1 MYAEKAREFF
11 KKLNAKSLVFT
22 YILLMMITPIV
33 PRLTSK
39 FLTTYFYMVIV
50 VVAAVFTIIS
60 CSISNVRENIVL
72 LLPFAAFEAVV
83 MISANSENV
92 LLAGYQVLLFVLP
105 VCIGYYLVTNPFFV
119 GYHSMMIII
128 VVAFTCVTTII
139 GCMVFPNA
147 SRILATGNTS
157 ITGTS
162 LTYDIFNIGGYGFVY
177 STVLMY
183 PLVILA
189 FKAKKLHIIPT
200 VAITALLYYMVIQTE
215 YTFALL
221 LLMLS
226 TLLFFVKRNISIKR
240 FILLM
245 LGFFVVVLIFRVTI
259 AALFSYIG
267 NLLGNQT
274 MVDKINA
281 AFLGTDAVDNF
292 DDDRGALYMKS
303 LNLFLSQPLF
313 GSLLGGSKNV
323 GGHSFLLD
331 ALGTYGLVGGGLL
344 AFMYRGIYRVFYKPL
359 EHSTG
364 YYLVFWSFIQPI
376 ILSVI
381 NTGMWVQNLCLYAPI
396 MFCAIY
402 GSSVYLDKVDSPPEP
417 LVPVRVLQRKEIQK

>member
-1 MYAEKAREFF
+1 MYAEKVRDFF
-11 KKLNAKSLVFT
+11 KKLNAKSLSLA
-22 YILLMMITPIV
+22 YILLMMITPFV
-33 PRLTSK
+33 PRITSR
-39 FLTTYFYMVIV
+39 FLTTYFYMLV
-50 VVAAVFTIIS
+50 VVAAAVFTIIS
-60 CSISNVRENIVL
+60 CSINNVRENVVL
-72 LLPFAAFEAVV
+72 LLPFAAFEAIAMV
-83 MISANSENV
+83 SANSEDV
-92 LLAGYQVLLFVLP
+92 LLAGYQVLLFILP
-105 VCIGYYLVTNPFFV
+105 VCIGYYLVTNRFFV
-119 GYHSMMIII
+119 NFHCMVIII
-128 VVAFTCVTTII
+128 AVAVTCVTTTI
-139 GCMVFPNA
+139 GCIVFPNA
-147 SRILATGNTS
+147 SRVLATAAASYN
-157 ITGTS
+157 GTS
-162 LTYDIFNIGGYGFVY
+162 SSYDILNIGGYGFVY

-183 PLVILA
+183 PFVILG
-189 FKAKKLHIIPT
+189 FKAKRLHLIPT
-200 VAITALLYYMVIQTE
+200 VVLTVLIYYMVIQTE
-215 YTFALL
+215 YTYALL

-226 TLLFFVKRNISIKR
+226 TLLFFVKRDITIKR

-245 LGFFVVVLIFRVTI
+245 LVFFVVVLIFRVTI

-303 LNLFLSQPLF
+303 LNLFFKQPLF
-313 GSLLGGSKNV
+313 GSLFGGSKNV

-376 ILSVI
+376 ILSII

-396 MFCAIY
+396 MFCAIF
-402 GSSVYLDKVDSPPEP
+402 GSSVYLDKVKTPPEP
-417 LVPVRVLQRKEIQK
+417 LIPVKALQRKEIKE